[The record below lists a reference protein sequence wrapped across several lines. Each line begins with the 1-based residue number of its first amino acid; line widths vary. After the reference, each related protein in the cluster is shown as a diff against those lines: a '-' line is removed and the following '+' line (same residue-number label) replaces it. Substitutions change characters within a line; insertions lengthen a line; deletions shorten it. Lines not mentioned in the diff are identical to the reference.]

1 MQQDLRPYIKAGT
14 ITTEIIANPN
24 LVLQRAIQGQDIRE
38 TITFEVTTG
47 VPTDTLNGGGTA
59 NISFLA
65 GTQTPAQATIAV
77 AAAEKD
83 RKPPLTTE
91 RSKPTTP
98 NANAVLMKSRFWI
111 ETVAYDVVVPRFTSK
126 GFTTLKPIM
135 PPNSTAP
142 TPEFLVFSPDRL
154 PSESKT
160 IKIPGIQIQY
170 TQIVNLNFGGLTWP
184 HVSVATLCPKNPQPF
199 QMT

>member
-1 MQQDLRPYIKAGT
+1 M
-14 ITTEIIANPN
+14 
-24 LVLQRAIQGQDIRE
+24 
-38 TITFEVTTG
+38 
-47 VPTDTLNGGGTA
+47 PTDTLNGGGTA
-59 NISFLA
+59 NISFLV
-65 GTQTPAQATIAV
+65 GTQTPAEATIAQ
-77 AAAEKD
+77 AAVNSDK
-83 RKPPLTTE
+83 KLTTE
-91 RSKPTTP
+91 RSPVKTP
-98 NANAVLMKSRFWI
+98 NANAVLMRSRFWI

-126 GFTTLKPIM
+126 GFVTLKPNM
-135 PPNSTAP
+135 PSGSTAP